1 MQPVPLY
8 PLLAGYTVGVLS
20 AHFDVTTHICA
31 MIAGFI
37 ALVQLESLIVCFGK
51 KHQAI
56 AYILKVHIVPDV
68 ILYFCYFLCIICP
81 FCLCGSLQYLYM
93 PHEDQLEYI
102 DKFLTS
108 ILCLA
113 PPCILVVIVYLE
125 VENGKVISEV
135 LIAWFTSHSSVN
147 MILLCIFFPP
157 YREFIWRK
165 VGSSLDLSYAASAG
179 YGVGALHRYLNMSAH
194 LSMMIVMFT
203 IMLQLEFLTI
213 CFLKKHQAIAVI
225 LKIHVIPK
233 FFEYFCY
240 LGFIVAPIFVC
251 ALFHLSHLT
260 KEEQLVY
267 IKQNYPQFISQFKAL
282 PQFDIYDKNP
292 LLIFDMIIVIL
303 CGFGVT
309 VVFIV
314 CSSDIFLLMAKVKLQ
329 LSPSTYQKHQEAVQS
344 LMVQLATSTM
354 CIIPP
359 FSFVSIVYL
368 ELDSAQ
374 NKENQDQQRIKKNGE
389 LHSNLL
395 RDHWNLANV
404 FKAINMSCGFLSG
417 TQDGNETI
425 NKIWSLKENYSIQ
438 KLITTDF
445 FKLKKDLDKLFK
457 AIDSYPYNG
466 NISMQSSNAI
476 TNGFNEINQKK
487 TTQTAPDLKKKM
499 EEITE
504 KINQGSESEWEELS
518 SNASFAYKGLFGLK
532 TKTSS
537 KELKAYCEQTIH
549 LVTKEQCLLPKTA
562 IDKFIDIQK
571 TLNET
576 NALDDKRFTVDG
588 FNKDI
593 IEMAYRATGSF
604 ILQWH
609 WHNSLVNDMN
619 KRNGMETQIEFL
631 IKITSQLTETDL
643 SHVFHAR
650 SINTFDHD
658 KDKFLSSVLN
668 PPNGFSSLMAGT
680 VASRKYIGAL
690 SSLGEEFEKVK
701 NGALGVLI
709 NAAKAFD
716 LHQNMIRNSQVLR
729 ETFEVGA
736 CFFPPEETLNIT
748 EIRQARD
755 VLLGLLETSNKK
767 HAQLNGPLADCSS
780 LTTLNEKLK
789 EIYDSDSSD
798 SKKIAADIETLTNQE
813 YFRNSETVLFG
824 LKDFSDEMIE
834 NGVKIKEAWT
844 TLKRGLD
851 LAKFLKIEC
860 KDENY
865 KGNEVEEFVKFHESI
880 GPLRNKTDVSQ
891 LVSGILM
898 PLRQAQLRT
907 RNLTAMAE
915 RMRNFPNSFNKFTN
929 GICDITKNVQESMED
944 FENGV
949 ERLERFFHT
958 LKRKKEVEMLLN
970 MTDFMISYKAPE
982 RNSAPDLI
990 IPHFQKLKKEKKNI
1004 KEMFELIETLE
1015 KMHNE
1020 EKWENV
1026 ASLKKIYEIA
1036 DTLKSPIDWIDLDYQ
1051 MGRFKKSYDVE
1062 PKLKKVRSLTKILA
1076 KAFGDLDKQNQI
1088 FKKTIIALKRLDGP
1102 IQEYFKWAE
1111 KKPPSGPLISLNGI
1125 LIIVNVLCFI
1135 GCATYLIL
1143 ITRAP
1148 MHKRKYSP
1156 EDRVKDPDYIINE
1169 DNMMFWPQ
1177 LVQASRL
1184 PINKRDENDFTPL
1197 FSAAWNNNYEE
1208 AERLVAAGAAINS
1221 ACGAN
1226 SETPLH
1232 IAAMYGDKRMVDIL
1246 LRGGA
1251 DRRCKDTF
1259 DRSCK
1264 AVCSSKNYT
1273 KGSFAVHYD
1282 LRKQYVLPKV
1292 KRDFY
1297 VLIVDSFMFPKENL
1311 VYLPSDLDVVYGYRE
1326 GEVNLDDFTHFV
1338 VAPRGD
1344 GSKDFL
1350 MDLDNLVA
1358 WEILSKP
1365 GMIVSL
1371 EWLEAC
1377 MNDIKNMDQDWKY
1390 LLTNITF
1397 EKKTHYG
1404 VITEIKNDIHQLRPP
1419 LLHDMELTIMPTRNR
1434 IMLTDREKWIRIIEC
1449 FGGRHVSD
1457 PYPSDPSVVPFHMGD
1472 PVEVKEP
1479 KQKVKEDVE
1488 EDEETDEEEPETES
1502 IKEQKKL
1509 PQTKDAIKKAL
1520 EADQEI
1526 IEKELKEAKEED
1538 KKEESERKK
1547 NKKKNQVKSS
1557 VVLTFHDSV
1566 LKECWT
1572 FPENHIS
1579 IVGMGWLPQS
1589 IVSYRLLA
1597 LNHDCLRNEPNPN
1610 YLPMIYEE
1618 GCRRN

>member
-1 MQPVPLY
+1 
-8 PLLAGYTVGVLS
+8 
-20 AHFDVTTHICA
+20 
-31 MIAGFI
+31 
-37 ALVQLESLIVCFGK
+37 
-51 KHQAI
+51 
-56 AYILKVHIVPDV
+56 
-68 ILYFCYFLCIICP
+68 
-81 FCLCGSLQYLYM
+81 
-93 PHEDQLEYI
+93 
-102 DKFLTS
+102 
-108 ILCLA
+108 
-113 PPCILVVIVYLE
+113 
-125 VENGKVISEV
+125 
-135 LIAWFTSHSSVN
+135 
-147 MILLCIFFPP
+147 
-157 YREFIWRK
+157 
-165 VGSSLDLSYAASAG
+165 
-179 YGVGALHRYLNMSAH
+179 
-194 LSMMIVMFT
+194 MIVMFT

-213 CFLKKHQAIAVI
+213 CFMKKHQAIAVI
-225 LKIHVIPK
+225 LKIHVFPK

-251 ALFHLSHLT
+251 TLFHLSHLT

-329 LSPSTYQKHQEAVQS
+329 LSPSTYQKHREAVQS

-374 NKENQDQQRIKKNGE
+374 NKENQDQQRVKKNGE

-417 TQDGNETI
+417 TQDGNDTI

-438 KLITTDF
+438 KLISMDF
-445 FKLKKDLDKLFK
+445 FKLKKDLDKFFK

-476 TNGFNEINQKK
+476 TNGFQEIDKIKSTQKASDYQK
-487 TTQTAPDLKKKM
+487 I

-504 KINQGSESEWEELS
+504 NINQDSQEEWEELN
-518 SNASFAYKGLFGLK
+518 SNASSAYKGLFGLK
-532 TKTSS
+532 TKKSR
-537 KELKAYCEQTIH
+537 KELKIYCEQTIH
-549 LVTKEQCLLPKTA
+549 LVTEDHCSFPKTA
-562 IDKFIDIQK
+562 IDKFINIQT
-571 TLNET
+571 TLIKKE
-576 NALDDKRFTVDG
+576 AFDDDQFEVNG

-593 IEMAYRATGSF
+593 IEMALRTTGS
-604 ILQWH
+604 LDSQWH

-619 KRNGMETQIEFL
+619 KLNGIETQIEFL
-631 IKITSQLTETDL
+631 IKITSKLTETDL
-643 SHVFHAR
+643 SHVLHAR

-668 PPNGFSSLMAGT
+668 PPNGFTSLMAGT

-701 NGALGVLI
+701 NSALGVLTS
-709 NAAKAFD
+709 ATKAFN
-716 LHQNMIRNSQVLR
+716 LHRNMIRNSRVLQ
-729 ETFEVGA
+729 ETFFLLER
-736 CFFPPEETLNIT
+736 CFFPITEEETLNIT
-748 EIRQARD
+748 EIGQTRD
-755 VLLGLLETSNKK
+755 FLLGLLETLNKK
-767 HAQLNGPLADCSS
+767 HENLNKLLIDCPS
-780 LTTLNEKLK
+780 LTTLNKKLK
-789 EIYDSDSSD
+789 EIYDSGSSD
-798 SKKIAADIETLTNQE
+798 SNVAAEIETLANQE
-813 YFRNSETVLFG
+813 YFRKSETVLFG
-824 LKDFSDEMIE
+824 LKDYSDEIIE
-834 NGVKIKEAWT
+834 NGQKIRDAWT
-844 TLKRGLD
+844 TLKSGFD
-851 LAKFLKIEC
+851 LANRLKFSRIDSEC

-865 KGNEVEEFVKFHESI
+865 KGNEFEEFVEFHESI
-880 GPLRNKTDVSQ
+880 GPLRKKKEVSQ

-915 RMRNFPNSFNKFTN
+915 RMKNFPNSFNKFTN

-958 LKRKKEVEMLLN
+958 LKRKKDVEMLLN

-990 IPHFQKLKKEKKNI
+990 IPHFQKLKKEQKNI
-1004 KEMFELIETLE
+1004 KEMFEVIETLE
-1015 KMHNE
+1015 NMHNE
-1020 EKWENV
+1020 EKWDNV

-1062 PKLKKVRSLTKILA
+1062 PKLKKVRSSTKILA

-1148 MHKRKYSP
+1148 THKRKYGP
-1156 EDRVKDPDYIINE
+1156 EDRVKDPDYVIGE
-1169 DNMMFWPQ
+1169 HNMMFWPQ

-1184 PINKRDENDFTPL
+1184 PMNRRDENDFTPL

-1226 SETPLH
+1226 SETALH

-1246 LRGGA
+1246 LKGGA

-1264 AVCSSKNYT
+1264 MVCSSKNYT

-1282 LRKQYVLPKV
+1282 LRNQYVLPKV

-1311 VYLPSDLDVVYGYRE
+1311 EYLPEDLDVVYGYRE

-1338 VAPRGD
+1338 VAPRGN
-1344 GSKDFL
+1344 GSKDLL

-1377 MNDIKNMDQDWKY
+1377 MNDINNMDKDWKY

-1479 KQKVKEDVE
+1479 KKKVKEDVE
-1488 EDEETDEEEPETES
+1488 EDEETDEEEPQTES

-1538 KKEESERKK
+1538 EKEESERKK

-1566 LKECWT
+1566 IKECWT